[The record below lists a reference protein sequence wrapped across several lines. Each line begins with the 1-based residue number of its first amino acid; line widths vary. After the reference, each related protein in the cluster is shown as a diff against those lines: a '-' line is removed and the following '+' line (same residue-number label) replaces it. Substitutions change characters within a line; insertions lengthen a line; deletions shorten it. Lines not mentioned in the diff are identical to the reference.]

1 MPKINDI
8 HSIIVPA
15 TQANLTAHTY
25 SEIYGGGATG
35 CTMTVNGIYVEVA
48 PSTNLSLWVRSISGG
63 AGCWLLGEKK
73 DVYLGSSTF

>member
-15 TQANLTAHTY
+15 TQPNFTAHTY
-25 SEIYGGGATG
+25 SEIYGGGTTG
-35 CTMTVNGIYVEVA
+35 CTMTVNGVYVEVTA
-48 PSTNLSLWVRSISGG
+48 SSSLSLWVRSVSGG

-73 DVYLGSSTF
+73 DVYLGSPTF